1 MVLATYEGT
10 YATRI
15 EAENAAFRL
24 KLMGHK
30 TKIKVKKGEK
40 AGLGFI
46 RVRYEVFSD
55 A

>member
-15 EAENAAFRL
+15 EAENAQFRL

-30 TKIKVKKGEK
+30 TRIKTVRNVRKGY
-40 AGLGFI
+40 AN
-46 RVRYEVFSD
+46 YEVFSD